1 MLGPVSGK
9 IRLHTDAVQE
19 TCLVVGSAGM
29 RVERAFLSSSWHEL
43 AGSAGPPVLEPV
55 MLLDFR
61 EKVRVKSP
69 EVRVGS
75 A

>member
-1 MLGPVSGK
+1 
-9 IRLHTDAVQE
+9 
-19 TCLVVGSAGM
+19 M